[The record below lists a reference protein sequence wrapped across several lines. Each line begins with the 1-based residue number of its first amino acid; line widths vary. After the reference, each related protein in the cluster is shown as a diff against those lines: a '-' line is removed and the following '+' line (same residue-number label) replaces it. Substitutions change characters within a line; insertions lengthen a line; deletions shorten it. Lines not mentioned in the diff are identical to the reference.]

1 VTLGQNRG
9 LGVFCDFNANQFKKY
24 VQGEVTDCY

>member
-1 VTLGQNRG
+1 MSLGQNRG
-9 LGVFCDFNANQFKKY
+9 LAVICDFNANQYEKY